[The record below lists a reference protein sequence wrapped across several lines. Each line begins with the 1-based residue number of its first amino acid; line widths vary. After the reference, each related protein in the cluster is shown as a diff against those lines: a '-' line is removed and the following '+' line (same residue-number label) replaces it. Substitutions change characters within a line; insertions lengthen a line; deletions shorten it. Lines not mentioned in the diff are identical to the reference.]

1 MNEFEWRRQLRD
13 LRQPL
18 TPPADLWSS
27 IDAALT
33 GAEDG
38 RPAWNKAPASPRRG
52 SRQRWLFGAVA
63 ASLIL
68 GGSIAWRTMQ
78 TSSIVPATVATAA
91 PSQWK
96 PSDPR
101 LVGAAIELNAAQM
114 ELKLALDQAPDSP
127 ALQRL
132 LDRTEMQ
139 QTQLRQRSHQ
149 AG

>member
-18 TPPADLWSS
+18 TPPPDLWSS
-27 IDAALT
+27 LDAALT
-33 GAEDG
+33 RAEHDATASDDAPTTTRHRS
-38 RPAWNKAPASPRRG
+38 RP
-52 SRQRWLFGAVA
+52 RWLLGAVA

-68 GGSIAWRTMQ
+68 VGSIAWRTIQ
-78 TSSIVPATVATAA
+78 TPSIVPAAVVQAA
-91 PSQWK
+91 PSPWE
-96 PSDPR
+96 PADPR
-101 LVGAAIELNAAQM
+101 LAGAAIELNAAQM